1 MLCLFLIHT
10 TVLIAFSARAQ
21 KCVDCPLCGELKKD
35 CERVYWTF
43 TTGIPPNA
51 QSTSLGSTLSSG
63 IPECRNS
70 CLATRNCRAVT
81 LTAESAAPD
90 TSSAVLYVF
99 WPRSSYPTQS

>member
-81 LTAESAAPD
+81 LTAIS
-90 TSSAVLYVF
+90 
-99 WPRSSYPTQS
+99 R